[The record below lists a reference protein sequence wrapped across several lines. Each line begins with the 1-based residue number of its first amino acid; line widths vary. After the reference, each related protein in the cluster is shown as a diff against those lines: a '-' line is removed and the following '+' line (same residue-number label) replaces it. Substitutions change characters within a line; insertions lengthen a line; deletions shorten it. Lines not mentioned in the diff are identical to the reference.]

1 MKPCMPT
8 LPFDGSLLPDLFVY
22 LFSPRLLRS
31 ESKSAISVC
40 TPCLKISPSV
50 VWCPACRELASVKM
64 AGKDESNIFDFYSNL
79 VHQEPDDSGPFGMD
93 GFAEWTSFDK
103 FCKSLAHSVFQ
114 NMGPKGKEDFLEKMA
129 SCSTHEQ
136 VIAAAEEEQV
146 ISITIEMLLQEANDR
161 GIAIKDPVKAKTLR
175 EEGNCLFK
183 KKDYLKSLNVYSRA
197 IVHAPDDD
205 VEFVLSLANRSAA
218 FFHIGQFQ
226 DSLSDIDLVLDKGTY
241 PEDRLYIVYGRKIQ
255 CLRYLKRSTEARE
268 VAEKAIMSLETII
281 TDESM
286 LQMNSDVIRTSLE
299 REIPAVKSETQP
311 ARRPVQ
317 TKLEDPNIAIPCVSK
332 QVTVDSD
339 QRRGRFLRASQSIE
353 AGKVLLQE
361 GPFAFWVKPSAYE
374 DFCTHCLKNIQSKH
388 FIPCTACSVK
398 FCSKECFDEG
408 MDQYHWLECKFMDV
422 LAIVSSGHLALRIIM
437 KHGLERSLEMF
448 VDRTAAQTG
457 HFNSD
462 YQLILSLTDHLSERS
477 PEDKTA
483 FAVASLFTA
492 KLVNQELNFEINPL
506 AALVFKHVLQIS
518 CNVIGID
525 YDASDP
531 QGLGCQTL
539 NQTSTVIAIGIF
551 PTASLC
557 NHSCDKRTYRIFT
570 GKTLCLKAYD
580 EMPAAEEVTFNYG
593 PYDRKMST
601 KDRRDIL
608 RKNFFFDCECK
619 SCQERK
625 ENLGSAFAC
634 PACQEGAVIVNYCD
648 RTNYCVKCL
657 RGSVI
662 DVDALE
668 EKIEQLR
675 PSLELLWDE
684 LEQGNIAEAEFGLN
698 TMIKTYSKYFYDK
711 SYRMIELKE
720 KLAYV
725 YELQK
730 KLREAMKLWLECYYA
745 TRQLEGEDNYDCLFF
760 LLKITSSLI
769 EESDS
774 LVEDKQF
781 ERVRANLEKISKYF
795 KRAVLVSKKL
805 KGREARLL
813 EARDE
818 ILHNMPDI
826 QTISKDMKNLQTL
839 CSMV

>member
-1 MKPCMPT
+1 
-8 LPFDGSLLPDLFVY
+8 
-22 LFSPRLLRS
+22 
-31 ESKSAISVC
+31 
-40 TPCLKISPSV
+40 
-50 VWCPACRELASVKM
+50 M
-64 AGKDESNIFDFYSNL
+64 AAKDESNIFDFYSNL
-79 VHQEPDDSGPFGMD
+79 VHQEPDDAGPFGMD
-93 GFAEWTSFDK
+93 GFAEWSSFDK

-114 NMGPKGKEDFLEKMA
+114 NMGPKGKEEFLEKM
-129 SCSTHEQ
+129 STCCRYED

-146 ISITIEMLLQEANDR
+146 ISITLEMLLQEANDR
-161 GIAIKDPVKAKTLR
+161 AIAIKDPANAKKLR
-175 EEGNCLFK
+175 EEGNSVFK
-183 KKDYLKSLNVYSRA
+183 KKDYVKSLSLYSRA
-197 IVHAPDDD
+197 IVYAPDDD

-218 FFHIGQFQ
+218 FFHLGQFK
-226 DSLSDIDLVLDKGTY
+226 DSLSDIDLVLEKGTY

-268 VAEKAIMSLETII
+268 VAEKAITSLETII

-299 REIPAVKSETQP
+299 RDIPPVTSETQSP
-311 ARRPVQ
+311 RRPVQ
-317 TKLEDPNIAIPCVSK
+317 TQLQDANPSIPCVSK
-332 QVTVDSD
+332 KLTVESD
-339 QRRGRFLRASQSIE
+339 QRRGRFLAAKEEIE
-353 AGKVLLQE
+353 AGKVLLSE
-361 GPFAFWVKPSAYE
+361 GPYAFWVKPSAYE
-374 DFCTHCLKNIQSKH
+374 DFCTHCLQNIQTKH

-398 FCSKECFDEG
+398 FCSKECFDKG

-422 LAIVSSGHLALRIIM
+422 LAIVSCGHLALRMIM
-437 KHGLERSLEMF
+437 KEGLEQSLEMF
-448 VDRTAAQTG
+448 VDKSAAPAGQY
-457 HFNSD
+457 NSD
-462 YQLILSLTDHLSERS
+462 YQLILSLTDHLNDRS

-506 AALVFKHVLQIS
+506 ASLIFKHVLQIS
-518 CNVIGID
+518 CNAIGID
-525 YDASDP
+525 YDPSDP

-539 NQTSTVIAIGIF
+539 TQNSTVIAIGIF

-580 EMPAAEEVTFNYG
+580 DINVGEEVTFNYG
-593 PYDRKMST
+593 PFDRKMST
-601 KDRRDIL
+601 KDRRDVL
-608 RKNFFFDCECK
+608 RKNFFFDCECR

-625 ENLGSAFAC
+625 ENIGSAFAC
-634 PACQEGAVIVNYCD
+634 PACQDGAVIVNYSD
-648 RTNYCVKCL
+648 RTNYCIKCL

-662 DVDALE
+662 DIDAME

-684 LEQGNIAEAEFGLN
+684 LEQGNIVEAEFGLN
-698 TMIKTYSKYFYDK
+698 AMIKTYSKYFYEK

-760 LLKITSSLI
+760 LLKITSALI
-769 EESDS
+769 EESDG
-774 LVEDKQF
+774 LVEDKDF
-781 ERVRANLEKISKYF
+781 DRMRANLEKISKYF

-826 QTISKDMKNLQTL
+826 HTVSRDMKNLQTL
-839 CSMV
+839 CSMI